1 MHTAIAVPGNVPANF
16 VRPAQPAVAAVI
28 QIDTKSA
35 ECLHFLPRYRRLT
48 GLACAIVEA
57 LPAETAMKHLLATT
71 LCISLTALCQLA
83 LADTTAQ
90 PEPVLVQSQP
100 VAVSEQDKAMLVRAD
115 STLKSVESSVKGY
128 LVAFKPRMDSEA
140 RRVGVPL
147 ASFADNTLNLAYD
160 LGNKNV
166 MAQWTFAQS
175 KVLGNEVRYQAFV
188 NESGN
193 ASLVLNSRF

>member
-1 MHTAIAVPGNVPANF
+1 
-16 VRPAQPAVAAVI
+16 
-28 QIDTKSA
+28 
-35 ECLHFLPRYRRLT
+35 
-48 GLACAIVEA
+48 
-57 LPAETAMKHLLATT
+57 MKHLSALT

-83 LADTTAQ
+83 LADTPAQ
-90 PEPVLVQSQP
+90 PATVVVQSQP
-100 VAVSEQDKAMLVRAD
+100 GAASEQDKAMLVRAD
-115 STLKSVESSVKGY
+115 GTLKSVETSLKGY

-147 ASFADNTLNLAYD
+147 ASFADNTVHLAYD
-160 LGNKNV
+160 VGNKNV

-175 KVLGNEVRYQAFV
+175 KAMGGEVRYQAFV

>member
-1 MHTAIAVPGNVPANF
+1 
-16 VRPAQPAVAAVI
+16 
-28 QIDTKSA
+28 
-35 ECLHFLPRYRRLT
+35 
-48 GLACAIVEA
+48 
-57 LPAETAMKHLLATT
+57 MKHLSVLT

-83 LADTTAQ
+83 LADTQAQ
-90 PEPVLVQSQP
+90 PATVVVQSQP
-100 VAVSEQDKAMLVRAD
+100 GAASEQDKAMLVRAD
-115 STLKSVESSVKGY
+115 GTLKGVETSLKGY

-147 ASFADNTLNLAYD
+147 ASFADNTVHLAYD
-160 LGNKNV
+160 VGNKNV

-175 KVLGNEVRYQAFV
+175 KAMGGEVRYQAFV